1 MKTRTLIKP
10 LTALALSLALAST
23 ALAGGGYGHGKGHGY
38 GHGNKHH
45 DYARVINVEPI
56 YEHRAY
62 RVPQESCHYENRAY
76 HSRGGSY
83 TGTLAG
89 GILGT
94 MIGHRLGHGDGDKEL
109 AAVAGGLLGASI
121 GHDISRRNRPGEVHY
136 GKERVC
142 HTSYHKDYHRE
153 VVGYKVAYKYNG
165 RVHYTR
171 TQHHPGRH
179 IPVDVEVHPRYR
191 Y

>member
-1 MKTRTLIKP
+1 MKMRTLKTP
-10 LTALALSLALAST
+10 LTALALSLTLTGT
-23 ALAGGGYGHGKGHGY
+23 ALAGGGYGHG
-38 GHGNKHH
+38 NRHH
-45 DYARVINVEPI
+45 DYARVIDVHPI
-56 YEHRAY
+56 YERRAY
-62 RVPQESCHYENRAY
+62 RVPEESCHYENRAY
-76 HSRGGSY
+76 RNHGGSY

-94 MIGHRLGHGDGDKEL
+94 VIGHRLGSGRGDKEL

-121 GHDISRRNRPGEVHY
+121 GHDISRRNQPSRVHY
-136 GKERVC
+136 GQERVC
-142 HTSYHKDYHRE
+142 HTSYYTDYRSE

-171 TQHHPGRH
+171 TKHHPGEH
-179 IPVDVEVHPRYR
+179 IAVDVKVHPKYR